1 MLKRTHYIAL
11 GLVALITMIILNL
24 PDQTTAR
31 IKQGIGSLFVP
42 LFGLKG
48 SAQQAAGNAGDSLV
62 TRAELLRQVENL
74 RRENTQLHLRS
85 KQAEEMAAENDRLR
99 QLVGWQKRL
108 PWKVKPARVI
118 LRDPANW
125 WRTVQIDL
133 GTRDGLSN
141 NLPVLTAE
149 GLLIGRVSAVSLTHS
164 RIVLLGDPNFKV
176 AARVDNT
183 TGDTGVIGASGPL
196 DSGFVEMNF
205 YMPRLATLKP
215 GQIVKTRGDAGFF
228 PPNITIGQ
236 IVDSQTAE
244 YGLYT
249 VARVRLA
256 ANLNAL
262 DEVWVV
268 FQ

>member
-1 MLKRTHYIAL
+1 
-11 GLVALITMIILNL
+11 MIILNL

-48 SAQQAAGNAGDSLV
+48 SAQQVAGQAGDTLT
-62 TRAELLRQVENL
+62 TRGELLRQNERL
-74 RRENTQLHLRS
+74 RHQNDQLLLRAQ
-85 KQAEEMAAENDRLR
+85 QAEALAGENDRLH
-99 QLVGWQKRL
+99 QLVEWKKRTRGNFKL
-108 PWKVKPARVI
+108 GKVV

-149 GLLIGRVSAVSLTHS
+149 GFLIGRVSAVSLTHS

-176 AARVDNT
+176 AAQVDNT
-183 TGDTGVIGASGPL
+183 TRDTGVIGASGPL
-196 DSGFVEMNF
+196 DSGFVEMNC
-205 YMPRLATLKP
+205 YLPRLATLKP
-215 GQIVKTRGDAGFF
+215 GQTVKTRGDAGIF
-228 PPNITIGQ
+228 PPNIIIGQ
-236 IVDSQTAE
+236 IVDSQPAE

-262 DEVWVV
+262 EEVWVV
-268 FQ
+268 FP